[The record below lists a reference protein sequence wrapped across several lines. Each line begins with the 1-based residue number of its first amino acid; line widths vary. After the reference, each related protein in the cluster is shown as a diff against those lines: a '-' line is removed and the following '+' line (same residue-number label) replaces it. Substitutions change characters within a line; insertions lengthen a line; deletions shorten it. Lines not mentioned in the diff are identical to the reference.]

1 MSYLDKTGLQHLIE
15 KIKNRVIPIDKG
27 GTGATTA
34 SDAINNLFIRPLPVD
49 KGGTGSTLPGAALD
63 NLMRDAEIVL
73 DNQSIAAGGIK
84 EFTVKGPTIAPYTVV
99 GVLDWYASNA
109 SSNGGGVSQINV
121 YGVYVKD
128 NSGGDMVFK
137 CRNIGSSTA
146 RIKLSATIKV
156 NQL

>member
-34 SDAINNLFIRPLPVD
+34 SDAVNNLFVLPLPIT
-49 KGGTGSTLPGAALD
+49 KGGTASTHPGGALA
-63 NLMRDAEIVL
+63 NLMRDAEIIL
-73 DNQSIAAGGIK
+73 DNKSIAAGGVK
-84 EFTVKGPTIAPYTVV
+84 EFTVKGPALAPYTVV
-99 GVLDWYASNA
+99 GVLDWYVSNA
-109 SSNGGGVSQINV
+109 SSNGGGASQINV

-128 NSGGDMVFK
+128 NSSGDMVFK

-146 RIKLSATIKV
+146 RIKLTATIKV

>member
-27 GTGATTA
+27 GTGATKA
-34 SDAINNLFIRPLPVD
+34 SDAINNLFIQPLPVD
-49 KGGTGSTLPGAALD
+49 KGGTGSDWPGVALD
-63 NLMRDAEIVL
+63 NLMRDAEIIL
-73 DNQSIAAGGIK
+73 DNQSIAAGGVK
-84 EFTVKGPTIAPYTVV
+84 EFTVKGPTIAAHTVV
-99 GVLDWYASNA
+99 GVLDWYVSNA
-109 SSNGGGVSQINV
+109 SKNGGGASQINV

-128 NSGGDMVFK
+128 NSGGGMVFK

-146 RIKLSATIKV
+146 KIKLTVTIKV

>member
-1 MSYLDKTGLQHLIE
+1 MSYLDKTGLQYLVE

-34 SDAINNLFIRPLPVD
+34 SDAVNNLFVLPLPIT
-49 KGGTGSTLPGAALD
+49 KGGTNSTDPGNALA

-84 EFTVKGPTIAPYTVV
+84 ELTIKGPTIAPYTIV
-99 GVLDWYASNA
+99 GVLKWIVSNA
-109 SSNGGGVSQINV
+109 SNKGGGASSISV
-121 YGVYVKD
+121 YGVYVTNAYD
-128 NSGGDMVFK
+128 GSVTFK
-137 CRNIGSSTA
+137 CKNNGSSTA
-146 RIKLSATIKV
+146 KIKLTAKIKV